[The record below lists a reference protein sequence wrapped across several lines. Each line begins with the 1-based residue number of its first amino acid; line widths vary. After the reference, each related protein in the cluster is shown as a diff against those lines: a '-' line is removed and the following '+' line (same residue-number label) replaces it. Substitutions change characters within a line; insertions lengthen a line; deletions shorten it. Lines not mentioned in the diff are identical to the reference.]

1 MKDSIRAAMKQLIGD
16 VNREARNIDRNL
28 LLRTAAAMGSAYHAS
43 QAEYARNASIP
54 VKYAVLDRFGSSP
67 GSYWEHGR
75 YDELHERLGNAKQ
88 PAYYRGLQL
97 AVPMDNLTHHPGE
110 RLIKLLDV
118 ELKDMHL
125 KFSCYNSKVVRVEE
139 TIDIW
144 LPTEGADIVSN
155 TDLQATRDRLVWML
169 LA

>member
-1 MKDSIRAAMKQLIGD
+1 MKQLIGD
-16 VNREARNIDRNL
+16 VNREVRNIDRNL

-67 GSYWEHGR
+67 GAYWEHGR
-75 YDELHERLGNAKQ
+75 YDELHERLGSFKQ

-97 AVPMDNLTHHPGE
+97 AVAVDIPTHHKDDE
-110 RLIKLLDV
+110 RLITLLEVEMLDTHLEFTYANHKL
-118 ELKDMHL
+118 
-125 KFSCYNSKVVRVEE
+125 VRVEE

-155 TDLQATRDRLVWML
+155 TTLQATRDRIVWML